1 MELRVKQ
8 ITLPEAIEFN
18 FEELKNE
25 ITARTSAY
33 VGIVYT
39 DDQIKDA
46 KKDVAM
52 LRKFTKALSD
62 ERIRVKKEILKPYDE
77 FETKVKELSG
87 IVETA
92 IADIDKQIKTFDA
105 IKQDE
110 KRLAIE
116 EMFKDMLF
124 PEFVKLD
131 EKIFDPKWL
140 NASTSMQSIEESL
153 LNTKDEIKKNCQTL
167 ATLPMYSHEAL
178 IYYQKTLDITGAI
191 GKVRELTDIEEA
203 KKKMLAEEKAAEP
216 EEPKMWVG
224 FKANISKSQ
233 AARLKAFFIENGI
246 DFRPL
251 KISEE

>member
-1 MELRVKQ
+1 
-8 ITLPEAIEFN
+8 
-18 FEELKNE
+18 
-25 ITARTSAY
+25 
-33 VGIVYT
+33 
-39 DDQIKDA
+39 
-46 KKDVAM
+46 
-52 LRKFTKALSD
+52 
-62 ERIRVKKEILKPYDE
+62 
-77 FETKVKELSG
+77 
-87 IVETA
+87 
-92 IADIDKQIKTFDA
+92 
-105 IKQDE
+105 
-110 KRLAIE
+110 
-116 EMFKDMLF
+116 
-124 PEFVKLD
+124 
-131 EKIFDPKWL
+131 
-140 NASTSMQSIEESL
+140 MQSIEESL

>member
-131 EKIFDPKWL
+131 EK
-140 NASTSMQSIEESL
+140 
-153 LNTKDEIKKNCQTL
+153 
-167 ATLPMYSHEAL
+167 
-178 IYYQKTLDITGAI
+178 
-191 GKVRELTDIEEA
+191 
-203 KKKMLAEEKAAEP
+203 
-216 EEPKMWVG
+216 
-224 FKANISKSQ
+224 
-233 AARLKAFFIENGI
+233 
-246 DFRPL
+246 
-251 KISEE
+251 